1 MNEEQSSK
9 EQSTNEVILFKEQI
23 SDLKSSETQYQLI
36 QKLISQ
42 ERSKFKKY
50 LDIAGVILVAINSDQ
65 TVNIINKTGCEI
77 LGYDESEILGKNW
90 FDNFIPEASRSLVKD
105 TFIKL
110 MSGETSLVEY
120 FENSVLTKSGQEK
133 NIQWHNAVL
142 KDENNNIVATLS
154 SGIDIT
160 ELKNSQKLLQESEE
174 KYRKLVDDAQDAIL
188 IADLEG
194 NLLEVN
200 KQTEKLFGYTKE
212 ELSHM
217 KISQIHPPEE
227 VERTLLA
234 FSEIVRNGT
243 GSLNDTVILRK
254 DGKKVFVDIKGSTVE
269 YRGKKVAQGIFHDIT
284 ERKKM
289 EQRIRDLNECFLKF
303 GPDPL
308 QNINTLVSCCGK
320 LLGATC
326 ALYNRLEGEMLY
338 SLGKWNTPGDF
349 KDRDKAE
356 GHICY
361 DVIKRGVSDFLI
373 IHNLEETPYV
383 KTDPNVT
390 QYSLKTYVGKAVGLG
405 KDSVGSLCVVY
416 QDNHDFSPA
425 DQRIMEII
433 SLAIGVEEKRKQAED
448 ELRKHRNNLEALVKE
463 RTNRIQELSRQ
474 TEFILGATK
483 TGVDIIDSD
492 FNIVYIDPEWQK
504 VYGSPAGKKCYE
516 YFMDR
521 NSECP
526 DCGIRKALETKT
538 IIVTEEILKKENNRP
553 IQVTT
558 IPFQDK
564 DGKWLVA
571 EVNVDIT
578 EQKKIEEQ
586 LDKYRKH
593 LESLVKERT
602 VKLESEIAQR
612 KNTEEDKKELTN
624 ELLKTNKKLKQLVL
638 KDIHTGLF
646 NHRYLEEI
654 IDLEFHRA
662 KRAYHPLSLIL
673 IDIDYFKSINDVYGH
688 KFGDL
693 VLKQFAIHLKR
704 IVRRYDIIIRYGGE
718 EFMILCPGT
727 YRATA
732 LILTQRILDNI
743 ILENFGDGKYKV
755 KMKLTLAVVSYPEDK
770 VVNGMGLV
778 EIVDKIMNKAKE
790 HGGNR
795 IYSSLD
801 IKKKTEIIGNNIE
814 EKGNVKILK
823 EKLEKITKRA
833 NQGLAES
840 IFAFTKT
847 IELKDH
853 YTGEHVEKTV
863 QYATEI
869 ARVLDLSKDE
879 IERIRQAAM
888 VHDLGKI
895 GISEKILLK
904 KAKLTKKEFEVIKN
918 HPQIGVDIIRPIQ
931 FLHDIIPL
939 IFYHHERWDGKGYPS
954 GLKGEEI
961 PFGARIIALADVYQ
975 ALTSNRPYRKAYSK
989 QKALKI
995 IKASS
1000 GTQFDPNV
1008 VNAFLKI
1015 LKQKK

>member
-1 MNEEQSSK
+1 
-9 EQSTNEVILFKEQI
+9 
-23 SDLKSSETQYQLI
+23 
-36 QKLISQ
+36 
-42 ERSKFKKY
+42 
-50 LDIAGVILVAINSDQ
+50 
-65 TVNIINKTGCEI
+65 
-77 LGYDESEILGKNW
+77 
-90 FDNFIPEASRSLVKD
+90 
-105 TFIKL
+105 
-110 MSGETSLVEY
+110 
-120 FENSVLTKSGQEK
+120 
-133 NIQWHNAVL
+133 
-142 KDENNNIVATLS
+142 
-154 SGIDIT
+154 
-160 ELKNSQKLLQESEE
+160 
-174 KYRKLVDDAQDAIL
+174 
-188 IADLEG
+188 
-194 NLLEVN
+194 
-200 KQTEKLFGYTKE
+200 
-212 ELSHM
+212 
-217 KISQIHPPEE
+217 
-227 VERTLLA
+227 
-234 FSEIVRNGT
+234 
-243 GSLNDTVILRK
+243 
-254 DGKKVFVDIKGSTVE
+254 
-269 YRGKKVAQGIFHDIT
+269 
-284 ERKKM
+284 
-289 EQRIRDLNECFLKF
+289 
-303 GPDPL
+303 
-308 QNINTLVSCCGK
+308 
-320 LLGATC
+320 
-326 ALYNRLEGEMLY
+326 MLY
-338 SLGKWNTPGDF
+338 SLGKWNVPGDF

-361 DVIKRGVSDFLI
+361 DVIKRGTSDFLI
-373 IHNLEETPYV
+373 IHNLEQTPYV

-390 QYSLKTYVGKAVGLG
+390 RYNLKTYVGKAVGLG
-405 KDSVGSLCVVY
+405 KDTVGSLCVVY
-416 QDNHDFSPA
+416 QDDHDFTLE

-448 ELRKHRNNLEALVKE
+448 ELRIHRNNLEELVKE
-463 RTNRIQELSRQ
+463 RTSRIQELNRQ

-483 TGVDIIDSD
+483 TGLDIIDSD
-492 FNIVYIDPEWQK
+492 FNIIYVDPAWQK
-504 VYGSPAGKKCYE
+504 VYGSPIGKKCYE

-538 IIVTEEILKKENNRP
+538 TIVTEETLKKENNRP

-578 EQKKIEEQ
+578 ERKKIEEQ

-602 VKLESEIAQR
+602 GKLELEIAQR
-612 KNTEEDKKELTN
+612 KNTEEDKQELTKELI
-624 ELLKTNKKLKQLVL
+624 KTNKKLKQLAL

-693 VLKQFAIHLKR
+693 VLKQFAIHLKK

-732 LILTQRILDNI
+732 LILAQRILDNI

-755 KMKLTLAVVSYPEDK
+755 KMKLTLAVASYPEDK

-840 IFAFTKT
+840 IFAFAKT

-863 QYATEI
+863 QYTTEI
-869 ARVLDLSKDE
+869 ARVLGLSKDE
-879 IERIRQAAM
+879 VERIRQAAM

-904 KAKLTKKEFEVIKN
+904 KAKLTKKEFEVIKK

-995 IKASS
+995 IKESS
-1000 GTQFDPNV
+1000 GSQFDPKV
-1008 VNAFLKI
+1008 VAAFLK
-1015 LKQKK
+1015 